1 MNFRRATIED
11 LDMLVATRIEV
22 LRAANKLGSE
32 ADMSEVEQQSR
43 NPSCGA
49 KQVYH

>member
-22 LRAANKLGSE
+22 LRAANRLDDSL
-32 ADMSEVEQQSR
+32 
-43 NPSCGA
+43 
-49 KQVYH
+49 